1 MDVSGGGDE
10 PRRDRKRMKKERKKT
25 QQRER
30 SYVVL
35 CGRLQPPNYRRL
47 P

>member
-1 MDVSGGGDE
+1 MSAVV
-10 PRRDRKRMKKERKKT
+10 MNKKEIERGLKKK
-25 QQRER
+25 QRER
-30 SYVVL
+30 ERYVVL

>member
-1 MDVSGGGDE
+1 MDVSSGDE
-10 PRRDRKRMKKERKKT
+10 QERDRKRIKKK
-25 QQRER
+25 QRER
-30 SYVVL
+30 ERYVVL

>member
-1 MDVSGGGDE
+1 MSAVV
-10 PRRDRKRMKKERKKT
+10 MNKKEIERGLKKN
-25 QQRER
+25 RER
-30 SYVVL
+30 ERYVVL

>member
-1 MDVSGGGDE
+1 MN
-10 PRRDRKRMKKERKKT
+10 KKKSE
-25 QQRER
+25 RER
-30 SYVVL
+30 ERGRERDVVL